1 MELIE
6 RDREFLLHTY
16 SRTPINFVRGEGA
29 RLYDERGREFI
40 DFTSGIGVVSV
51 GHGNRRLAEAI
62 CDQARKIIHISNLYL
77 IEPQALLAQRL
88 VELSGYDMRLFFAN
102 SGAEA
107 NEGAIKIAR
116 KYGEVD
122 GEVKRYKIITL
133 KHSFHGR
140 TITALKAT
148 GQEAMHTYFG
158 PFPDGFVYA
167 QSLSQIPDLIDER
180 SVGVMIELI
189 QGEGGVEPMDRQEV
203 RELAT
208 YLKERDILLIV
219 DEVQTGIY
227 RTGELLASNLYGI
240 EPDIVTLAKGLG
252 GGVPIGAIMTRLKEI
267 FSPGDHGSTFGGN
280 YLSTRA
286 ALEVLEILEELK
298 ESGELQ
304 ERIEIF
310 REGLEEV
317 AREYG
322 TLFEREVG
330 IGFMGGL
337 RARNGSIQ
345 ERVIREALEEGL
357 LLLKAGRNTVRFLP
371 PLTVTEE
378 ELREGF
384 HRLRKALQR
393 VSPTL
398 DEGGEPRGGPSSR

>member
-1 MELIE
+1 MDLQQIDQEYV
-6 RDREFLLHTY
+6 LHTY
-16 SRTPINFVRGEGA
+16 ARNYVNFVRGKNA
-29 RLYDERGREFI
+29 KLYDSEGKEYI

-51 GHGNRRLAEAI
+51 GHGNEELADAI

-122 GEVKRYKIITL
+122 GQIKRYKIITL

-148 GQEAMHTYFG
+148 GQEAMHNYFG

-167 QSLSQIPDLIDER
+167 ESIAQIPELIDDKT
-180 SVGVMIELI
+180 VAVMIELI
-189 QGEGGVEPMDRQEV
+189 QGEGGVEPQDKQAV
-203 RELAT
+203 QSLAKEL
-208 YLKERDILLIV
+208 KKRDVLLIV

-227 RTGELLASNLYGI
+227 RTGELLASNLYEI
-240 EPDIVTLAKGLG
+240 EPDIITLAKGLG
-252 GGVPIGAIMTRLKEI
+252 GGVPIGAVMTRLKDI

-286 ALEVLEILEELK
+286 ALAVLDILQRQKDAGKLAATIDAFSKASQAIAK
-298 ESGELQ
+298 E
-304 ERIEIF
+304 F
-310 REGLEEV
+310 PH
-317 AREYG
+317 
-322 TLFEREVG
+322 LFEREVG
-330 IGFMGGL
+330 IGLMRGL
-337 RARNGSIQ
+337 RAKSTEIQ
-345 ERVIREALEEGL
+345 SQVIQKAFEEGL
-357 LLLKAGRNTVRFLP
+357 LVLKAGRNTVRFLP
-371 PLTVTEE
+371 PLTITEE
-378 ELREGF
+378 EIEEGF
-384 HRLRKALQR
+384 AKLKNALQR
-393 VSPTL
+393 V
-398 DEGGEPRGGPSSR
+398 EV